1 MKGLNLIIVLL
12 LDLSIPGANDVQN
25 ILPHEFVFVS
35 RPLLPPMFRCVCE
48 DGRSAVIPVGC
59 VVARRPV
66 AAQRRQLHKV
76 LKLRCDINKKH
87 TACGE
92 HAATHSDGECEPY

>member
-25 ILPHEFVFVS
+25 ILPHEFIFVS
-35 RPLLPPMFRCVCE
+35 RPLLPPMFRCTCKDAFV
-48 DGRSAVIPVGC
+48 PVAC

-66 AAQRRQLHKV
+66 AAHRGQLLEV
-76 LKLRCDINKKH
+76 LKLCSDIKKQH
-87 TACGE
+87 TVCGNMWL
-92 HAATHSDGECEPY
+92 HT